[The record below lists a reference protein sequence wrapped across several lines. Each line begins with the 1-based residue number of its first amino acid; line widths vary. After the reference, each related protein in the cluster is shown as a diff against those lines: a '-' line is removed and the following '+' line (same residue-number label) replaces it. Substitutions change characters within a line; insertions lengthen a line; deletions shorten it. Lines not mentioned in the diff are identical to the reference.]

1 MKKYRIEGLD
11 CPKCAVKIEDRLERS
26 GINAKIDFS
35 SATVVIYGENNHSLD
50 ELNEIIK
57 EQDPELSL
65 LEHSKIVRDFP
76 VVELTRLIVSTALL
90 LIAIALSTILH
101 GDREFLEYGLFVIA
115 YLVAGGNT
123 FLRALKNLL
132 RGDFFDENFL
142 MTVATLGAFLIH
154 ELPEAVAVMIFYSLG
169 ELLESLALRKSRRS
183 VKELIDFRADEVV
196 QMVDGVLK
204 TVPAREIRPGD
215 RFIVRV
221 GDRIPIDG
229 VIDSG
234 STSLDKSLLTGES
247 DPVLVG
253 EGDAV
258 IAGTL
263 NKSGVIEVV
272 ASATL
277 EKSYTSR
284 MLELVEEGT
293 LRKSSKERFIT
304 RFSRIYTPFVILI
317 AASVAIFPPLLLGG
331 TISEWLHRALI
342 LLVISCP
349 CALVISVPLSYFI
362 GIGKASR
369 EGILFKGSNYLE
381 SLGKVDSIFF
391 DKTGTLTKGKPEIT
405 RMEKVGQYSEREL
418 LEYAAL
424 IESYSTHPIADRFV
438 RLVSEI
444 PSYKSVSNYSEI
456 AGKGVKAEVDGK
468 EISVGNYRL
477 LEDLGIEY
485 KGDNGS
491 NKLFMVIDSSI
502 EGVFELSD
510 ALKDDS
516 SEALARLRKLGIKEI
531 VMLTGDHYD
540 AAASVSTSLELDG
553 FVFGA
558 TPEEKMNIVESALRR
573 GKHAA
578 FVGDGIND
586 APVIARADVG
596 IAIGNSGADAT
607 IETADVVLSSDSL
620 TKVARA
626 IELSRLTNTIAIQN
640 IVISLGIK
648 ILFICLGALGL
659 LNMWGAVFADVG
671 VTLVAVMNSLRLLRE

>member
-1 MKKYRIEGLD
+1 MIKQIQSKTNLAVNIVNKASNEVNEGVIVINDAGNALENIIEQVKK
-11 CPKCAVKIEDRLERS
+11 ANSKIQD
-26 GINAKIDFS
+26 ITKKID
-35 SATVVIYGENNHSLD
+35 
-50 ELNEIIK
+50 
-57 EQDPELSL
+57 
-65 LEHSKIVRDFP
+65 
-76 VVELTRLIVSTALL
+76 
-90 LIAIALSTILH
+90 
-101 GDREFLEYGLFVIA
+101 
-115 YLVAGGNT
+115 
-123 FLRALKNLL
+123 
-132 RGDFFDENFL
+132 
-142 MTVATLGAFLIH
+142 TVAKN
-154 ELPEAVAVMIFYSLG
+154 SN
-169 ELLESLALRKSRRS
+169 
-183 VKELIDFRADEVV
+183 EVV

-317 AASVAIFPPLLLGG
+317 AASVAIFPPLLFGG

-391 DKTGTLTKGKPEIT
+391 DKTGT
-405 RMEKVGQYSEREL
+405 EKISCFWSTTWNMQL
-418 LEYAAL
+418 LL
-424 IESYSTHPIADRFV
+424 
-438 RLVSEI
+438 
-444 PSYKSVSNYSEI
+444 
-456 AGKGVKAEVDGK
+456 
-468 EISVGNYRL
+468 
-477 LEDLGIEY
+477 
-485 KGDNGS
+485 
-491 NKLFMVIDSSI
+491 
-502 EGVFELSD
+502 
-510 ALKDDS
+510 
-516 SEALARLRKLGIKEI
+516 
-531 VMLTGDHYD
+531 
-540 AAASVSTSLELDG
+540 
-553 FVFGA
+553 
-558 TPEEKMNIVESALRR
+558 
-573 GKHAA
+573 
-578 FVGDGIND
+578 
-586 APVIARADVG
+586 
-596 IAIGNSGADAT
+596 
-607 IETADVVLSSDSL
+607 
-620 TKVARA
+620 RA
-626 IELSRLTNTIAIQN
+626 ILLILLQ
-640 IVISLGIK
+640 IVSLG
-648 ILFICLGALGL
+648 
-659 LNMWGAVFADVG
+659 W
-671 VTLVAVMNSLRLLRE
+671 SLRFPVTRAFPTTQR